1 MRCRTIGSIVTLT
14 LGLLCAPLITD
25 AQQPGKVVRIGLLSF
40 SAAGSLSLA
49 GLRQGLRELGYVE
62 GQNLALVQRDAEGQ
76 YERLPDLATDLV
88 GLGVEVLVAHGAAA
102 TRAAQRATSTIPI
115 VMTHG
120 GDPIASEVIAS
131 LARPGGNIT
140 GVMAAATLTEKRLE
154 ILKEAVPEA
163 SRIAVLWNPGNPATA
178 SFVPATQGTAQA
190 LGIQLQMIEGP
201 PNDFESAFAAVLSV
215 RAEALIVL
223 PDAFFNRHRTRIV
236 DFAQRHR
243 LPAMYTDPEYV
254 RAGGL
259 MSYATN
265 WLAMGHRAATF
276 VDKILK
282 GAKPADLP
290 VEQALKFELVINL
303 KTAQTLGLTLPSHLL
318 VLADEVIR

>member
-14 LGLLCAPLITD
+14 LGLLCAPLITN
-25 AQQPGKVVRIGLLSF
+25 AQQLGKVVRIGLLSF
-40 SAAGSLSLA
+40 SVAGNLSIA

-62 GQNLALVQRDAEGQ
+62 DQNLALVQRDAEGQ

-88 GLGVEVLVAHGAAA
+88 GLQVEVLVAQGVAA

-115 VMTHG
+115 VMMHG
-120 GDPIASEVIAS
+120 GDPIASGFIAS

-140 GVMAAATLTEKRLE
+140 GVIAAATLNEKRLE
-154 ILKEAVPEA
+154 LLKEAVPEV
-163 SRIAVLWNPGNPATA
+163 SRIAVLWNPENPATA
-178 SFVPATQGTAQA
+178 SFVQATQGTAQA
-190 LGIQLQMIEGP
+190 LGLQLQMLAGP
-201 PNDFESAFAAVLSV
+201 PNDFEGAFAAVLSGRV
-215 RAEALIVL
+215 EALIVL
-223 PDAFFNRHRTRIV
+223 PDAFFARHRARIA

-243 LPAMYTDPEYV
+243 LPAMYPDPEYV

-259 MSYATN
+259 MSYATS

-276 VDKILK
+276 VEKILH

-290 VEQALKFELVINL
+290 VEQALKFEFVINL
-303 KTAQTLGLTLPSHLL
+303 KAAQTLGLTLPPHLL